1 MINSMKYCQKLIQK
15 YIREYPNLSPDLIAD
30 IVDEVIIQVPNMY
43 FNYELIQQHQEFC
56 RKCGVCCRTLNCKYF
71 DGKECLEWVTRP
83 HVCSE
88 FPLYDNG
95 EVGLITDPGCRFAV
109 KMAEFVLDKKIK
121 EYGEI

>member
-1 MINSMKYCQKLIQK
+1 MKFCQKLIQK

-95 EVGLITDPGCRFAV
+95 EVGLSTDRGCRFAV
-109 KMAEFVLDKKIK
+109 KMAEFVLDKKIQ